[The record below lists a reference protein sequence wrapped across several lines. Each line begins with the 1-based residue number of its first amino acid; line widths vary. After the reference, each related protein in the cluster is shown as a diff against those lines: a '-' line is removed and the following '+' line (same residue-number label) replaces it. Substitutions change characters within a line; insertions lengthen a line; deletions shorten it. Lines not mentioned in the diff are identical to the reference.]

1 MVHNYLDTIMLYFGW
16 RFVQNWRVE
25 KYRKSFRPKRSFVKS
40 VPVVEAPLPV
50 RVRAVGDA
58 ALLGRFVGCDV
69 TISQLVAPKHWVTTY
84 VAS

>member
-1 MVHNYLDTIMLYFGW
+1 
-16 RFVQNWRVE
+16 
-25 KYRKSFRPKRSFVKS
+25 
-40 VPVVEAPLPV
+40 V